1 MDNLDN
7 IAEHSSEG
15 VSGHAMAE
23 NLQLRLRA
31 EKRYLEL
38 QANAKIMAEFT
49 LYSYTVYGPREGD
62 CKILQRLWPNFGLIC
77 SCLCLFYMFD

>member
-7 IAEHSSEG
+7 IAVHSSEG
-15 VSGHAMAE
+15 ASGHAMAE

-62 CKILQRLWPNFGLIC
+62 CKILHKDYDRILV
-77 SCLCLFYMFD
+77 

>member
-49 LYSYTVYGPREGD
+49 LYTVYGPREGD
-62 CKILQRLWPNFGLIC
+62 GKILHKDYGRILV
-77 SCLCLFYMFD
+77 

>member
-7 IAEHSSEG
+7 IAVHSSEG

-49 LYSYTVYGPREGD
+49 LYTVYGPREGD
-62 CKILQRLWPNFGLIC
+62 CKILHKDYDRILV
-77 SCLCLFYMFD
+77 